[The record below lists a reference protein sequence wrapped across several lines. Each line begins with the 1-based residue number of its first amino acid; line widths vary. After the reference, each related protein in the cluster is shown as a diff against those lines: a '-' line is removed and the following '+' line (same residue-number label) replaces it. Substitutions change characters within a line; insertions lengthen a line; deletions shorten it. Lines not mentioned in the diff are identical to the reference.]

1 MQERYPDL
9 PTQEVIER
17 TKIWARE
24 AVMGLG
30 LCPFAA
36 PVFLNDKIRYTVCW
50 SESEEDWLQ
59 ALIEELE
66 HLRQTDHEACETTLM
81 MAPKLLADFDYFNLF
96 VQSANQTLKRRG
108 FVGEFQLAHF
118 HPQYCFKGVAVEDPS
133 NNTNK
138 APYPTLHLL
147 REHSLDQALASG
159 IDVDSI
165 VQRNQD
171 KFTRLGEEGFAE
183 LAKRWAN

>member
-1 MQERYPDL
+1 MQIADPQ
-9 PTQEVIER
+9 TQEVIDR
-17 TKIWARE
+17 TQRWVKE
-24 AVMGLG
+24 AVVGLG

-36 PVFLNDKIRYTVCW
+36 PVVLSQKIRYSVFW
-50 SESEEDWLQ
+50 SESEEDWLEQ
-59 ALIEELE
+59 LVLELE
-66 HLRQTDHEACETTLM
+66 HLQQIGVESCETTLM
-81 MAPKLLADFDYFNLF
+81 MAPHLLADFDLFNLF
-96 VQSANQTLKRRG
+96 LNTANQTLKRRG
-108 FVGEFQLAHF
+108 FVGEFQIAHF
-118 HPQYCFKGVAVEDPS
+118 HPKYCFRGVAPEDAS

-171 KFTRLGEEGFAE
+171 KLTRLGEEGFAE